1 MNIKLTPILLFTYF
15 IIIISAC
22 AKNDTETEVNVAYRM
37 IAEKNWFLEY
47 AQTRANGSTTTANYT
62 GQSTYFVKFLKD
74 KTTSDSD
81 GFSGTYQIEK
91 SGDYLEVVAT
101 TKSSNG
107 NTNNYNYKVISL
119 GEKKMILEFK
129 KKDSTL
135 IYYFN
140 STR

>member
-1 MNIKLTPILLFTYF
+1 MKNKIIPYLLFTCLILLF
-15 IIIISAC
+15 SAC
-22 AKNDTETEVNVAYRM
+22 SKNDSETEVNVAYRM

-47 AQTRANGSTTTANYT
+47 AQTRANGTTTTANYT
-62 GQSTYFVKFLKD
+62 GQSTYFIKFLKD

-81 GFSGTYQIEK
+81 GFSGTYQIIKNGEQ
-91 SGDYLEVVAT
+91 LQVVAN

-107 NTNNYNYKVISL
+107 NANNYNYKLISL
-119 GEKKMILEFK
+119 GEKKMILEFAK
-129 KKDSTL
+129 QDSTL

>member
-1 MNIKLTPILLFTYF
+1 MKNKLTPFLLFTYLTLVF
-15 IIIISAC
+15 SAC
-22 AKNDTETEVNVAYRM
+22 AKNDAETEVNVAYRM

-81 GFSGTYQIEK
+81 GFSGTYKIEK
-91 SGDYLEVVAT
+91 SGDQLQVTAN

-107 NTNNYNYKVISL
+107 NANNYNYKVISL
-119 GEKKMILEFK
+119 GEKKMILEFNK
-129 KKDSTL
+129 QDSTL

>member
-1 MNIKLTPILLFTYF
+1 MKNKTINFLLYTCLLILF
-15 IIIISAC
+15 SAC
-22 AKNDTETEVNVAYRM
+22 SKNDAETEVNVAYRM
-37 IAEKNWFLEY
+37 ITEKNWFLEY
-47 AQTRANGSTTTANYT
+47 AQTRANGSNSTANYT

-81 GFSGTYQIEK
+81 GFSGTYQIVK
-91 SGDYLEVVAT
+91 NGSQLQVVAN

-107 NTNNYNYKVISL
+107 NANNYSYKVISL
-119 GEKKMILEFK
+119 GEKKMILEFVK
-129 KKDSTL
+129 QDSTL

>member
-1 MNIKLTPILLFTYF
+1 MNIKLTPILLFTCF
-15 IIIISAC
+15 TIILSAC
-22 AKNDTETEVNVAYRM
+22 AKNDIETEVNVAYRM

-47 AQTRANGSTTTANYT
+47 AQTRANGSTRTANYT

-81 GFSGTYQIEK
+81 GFSGTYQIAK
-91 SGDYLEVVAT
+91 SGDHLEVVAT

-129 KKDSTL
+129 KQDSTL